1 MGGRW
6 NLGGQKA
13 SLMVEDPDTGRLG
26 AWSCQEDVHKLCA
39 ALDKR
44 GERELALLT
53 EITKVFFRMMM
64 NEASFMLDLA
74 KIYVVGDT
82 VPPSRAAGKMCA
94 SCVWC

>member
-39 ALDKR
+39 ALDRR

-53 EITKVFFRMMM
+53 EISKVCFGHWSSLK
-64 NEASFMLDLA
+64 AVSPWLGQ
-74 KIYVVGDT
+74 Y
-82 VPPSRAAGKMCA
+82 
-94 SCVWC
+94 SCGV